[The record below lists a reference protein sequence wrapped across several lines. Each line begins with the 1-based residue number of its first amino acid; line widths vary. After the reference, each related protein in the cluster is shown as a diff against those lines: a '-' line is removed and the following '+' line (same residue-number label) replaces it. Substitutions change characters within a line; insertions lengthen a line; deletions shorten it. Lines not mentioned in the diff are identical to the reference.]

1 MFDRRKC
8 APVEDDNQYSCMD
21 DDIIIDV
28 GKAMNKKMNANINL
42 KGSPCDIHKQI
53 CDNLRKMKQKEESGI
68 LDLHSIIKEL
78 PADKLK
84 RLKESFRPEQPDEWE
99 KNFNTW
105 LTTDDINKV
114 MKQYEVDDK
123 SLKYIGAIPMDFAE
137 CEFKNELCNFNLSKY
152 LNDGKTKIA
161 IVFNTDDHDE
171 SGEHWISMYIDCKG
185 VNMRKPCIYFF
196 DSVGEKEP
204 EEIAE
209 FVEKVKEQGDK
220 NGIVF
225 TYFCNDIPHQS
236 GSTECGIYSLHFL
249 TYMTE
254 GGNFKNYI
262 TNKKSD
268 EYMEKFR
275 NIFFV

>member
-8 APVEDDNQYSCMD
+8 APVEDDNKYSCMD

-28 GKAMNKKMNANINL
+28 AKAMNKKMNANINL
-42 KGSPCDIHKQI
+42 KDSPCDIHKQI
-53 CDNLRKMKQKEESGI
+53 CDNLQKMKQKEESGL
-68 LDLHSIIKEL
+68 LDLHAIIKEL

-123 SLKYIGAIPMDFAE
+123 AFKYIGAIPMDFGE
-137 CEFKNELCNFNLSKY
+137 CEFKNELCNFNLNKY
-152 LNDGKTKIA
+152 LNEGKTKIA